1 MKNILKKAAGT
12 FAFLLIAGFSS
23 QLSAQ
28 QSNMIEEVKL
38 NNTDG
43 FGKLRQLIVDNFDYT
58 NPNLSE
64 GINKSV
70 IKFDVSKEGKITN
83 VHAEGRCKY
92 VSEELETV
100 LSDLTYKFE
109 KGKELP
115 FTYVM
120 PVEVAIA
127 AR

>member
-12 FAFLLIAGFSS
+12 FAFLLIAGFS
-23 QLSAQ
+23 AQ
-28 QSNMIEEVKL
+28 ANAQNSNMIEEVKL
-38 NNTDG
+38 NNQDG
-43 FGKLRQLIVDNFDYT
+43 FGQLRQLIADNFDYT

-64 GINKSV
+64 GVNKSV
-70 IKFDVSKEGKITN
+70 IKFDVNKEGKISN

-92 VSEELETV
+92 VSKELETV
-100 LSDLTYKFE
+100 LKDLTYKFD
-109 KGKELP
+109 KDKAMP

-127 AR
+127 SR

>member
-1 MKNILKKAAGT
+1 MKNILKKVAGT
-12 FAFLLIAGFSS
+12 FVFLLIAGFSA
-23 QLSAQ
+23 QLNAQ

-38 NNTDG
+38 NNADG
-43 FGKLRQLIVDNFDYT
+43 FGQLRQLIVDNFDYT

-64 GINKSV
+64 GLNKSV
-70 IKFDVSKEGKITN
+70 LKFDVSQEGKITN

-92 VSEELETV
+92 VSQELEAV
-100 LSDLTYKFE
+100 LKELTYKFE
-109 KGKELP
+109 TGKAMP